1 MSPPYTPH
9 AARRP
14 WRPRHVLTRP
24 PAALVGAVYAILAA
38 ATARPSWGL
47 LLGLLGFPLVEYIV
61 HRWAFHGAARWWP
74 AAYDRIHGAHH
85 RLPSD
90 PGRRIVPLSH
100 SLPVALLVYAVLP
113 GPVVAGLVLGYL
125 VYEGAHSVAH
135 RRGWLPGWLRGLRR
149 HHMLHH
155 LADDT
160 AFGVTTRWWDH
171 VLGTMPKKPGS
182 LR

>member
-1 MSPPYTPH
+1 MNGPRAART
-9 AARRP
+9 ARRP

-24 PAALVGAVYAILAA
+24 PAALVGAVYVILAA
-38 ATARPSWGL
+38 AVARPSWGIV
-47 LLGLLGFPLVEYIV
+47 LGFLGFPLVEYIV
-61 HRWAFHGAARWWP
+61 HRWGFHAASRWWP

-100 SLPVALLVYAVLP
+100 SLPVAGALWLALP

-125 VYEGAHSVAH
+125 IYEGAHGAAH
-135 RRGWLPGWLRGLRR
+135 HRGRLPRWLRGIRR
-149 HHMLHH
+149 HHMIHH
-155 LADDT
+155 LTDDV
-160 AFGVTTRWWDH
+160 AFGVSTRWFDR
-171 VLGTMPKKPGS
+171 VFGTMPGEPGS